1 MGRFMI
7 IEQDAVDAPAWSGDE
22 AAAALRASAL
32 FGEATDAELARVAGS
47 CRIETVAAGTVVLR
61 EGDAADD
68 AYLLLG
74 GELLVYSHDDLGRS
88 LALERISQVHR
99 FVAEQAFLS
108 RHGAR
113 RTASVRA
120 ITDCRLLRVPG
131 DGFRELVERDHVLAE
146 RLRQLGARQI
156 REKVSQQM
164 ALLRRLATSSV
175 GSAGLHEE
183 TFPDGA
189 FVCRQGELGRDFYV
203 ILSGSV
209 RVFRSEADGSIVQIA
224 RLQTGQSFG
233 ELGLIEGKPR
243 MANVVAE
250 GELRVLTIA
259 GDDFRRAYHSDE
271 QVRGH
276 FAALRSMYTYGRS
289 GVAMQF
295 TAELFDR
302 PALGTLY
309 RLDDGRTVVAHRI
322 IGQDIWSIQHAD
334 APPGLRQASFG
345 DPARNIERTLLIR
358 DGVVVGAVVKGA
370 WAGVSQLHGLVLE
383 RIALSPTQIEAF
395 RRTGE
400 LIEAP
405 PLVPVD
411 DPVVCQCMR
420 VARGALL
427 DAMAGGCQTVRALST
442 RTGAGT
448 VCGGCLPRLAELTAE
463 TLWQTVSCLEVI
475 ERARRVRSFRF
486 EVPQR
491 LAAGTIQP
499 GQRLVVGAKVGG
511 VDVAR
516 PYTLTSPSTE
526 RRYYEITVQR
536 EPHGVMSNW
545 LFDHMRPGATVAVL
559 PPSGTC
565 FFELADPRPL
575 RMPGRRHRRHAGAGH
590 LPLRP
595 PRVAPDGA
603 CMSTTRCR
611 RAIRSSAA
619 RNCASSPPGT
629 RPSAGARASPARR
642 DASRRLDV
650 TALAREFPDADWLIC
665 GSKPFQSDAQDMLL
679 GHGIAPRHVHI
690 ESFAAVGGAIPAE
703 PTPTAV
709 LTPRQRRVLGYGL
722 LVAVA
727 AFVLQALIGIKWP
740 LLDKLQAT
748 TAYSALTGTGL
759 LGLLL
764 LQWHLGYVRWRRR
777 AQETSRAYGLHVAIG
792 PAVLGMMWLHSTH
805 LGYALSMA
813 VSLSFLLSLATGA
826 ILGANPRSPR
836 WEGARRALLACHII
850 LSCAG
855 TGFALTHG
863 FTALWY

>member
-575 RMPGRRHRRHAGAGH
+575 VCLVGGIGVTPALGICRSVAASGTGRRMHVDYSVSSRDQIVCGEE
-590 LPLRP
+590 LREL
-595 PRVAPDGA
+595 
-603 CMSTTRCR
+603 
-611 RAIRSSAA
+611 
-619 RNCASSPPGT
+619 
-629 RPSAGARASPARR
+629 
-642 DASRRLDV
+642 ASRHPTISWRTRVTCEEGRFQAADV

-679 GHGIAPRHVHI
+679 RHGIAPRHVHI